1 MKKKLFSTISIGVLG
16 VTFFANSYTTQAAP
30 EHIKQVKHIELNT
43 DEDEYT
49 TKNAF
54 AAGVAAGIVSAA
66 VYDGIKAAGNW
77 LGKQANKANAQ
88 SIYSAAPA
96 RKYACYIVNPKDH
109 KDIDISEVAEFG
121 R

>member
-1 MKKKLFSTISIGVLG
+1 MNTQQKMHLPLELPLVLL
-16 VTFFANSYTTQAAP
+16 VQR
-30 EHIKQVKHIELNT
+30 
-43 DEDEYT
+43 
-49 TKNAF
+49 
-54 AAGVAAGIVSAA
+54 

-96 RKYACYIVNPKDH
+96 RKYACYIVNPQDH

>member
-43 DEDEYT
+43 GEDEYT

-54 AAGVAAGIVSAA
+54 ACWSCFAGIVSAA

-96 RKYACYIVNPKDH
+96 RKYACLI
-109 KDIDISEVAEFG
+109 I
-121 R
+121 

>member
-1 MKKKLFSTISIGVLG
+1 MKKKLLSTISIAVLG
-16 VTFFANSYTTQAAP
+16 VTFFVNSYTTQAAP
-30 EHIKQVKHIELNT
+30 EQLKQVKNIELKT
-43 DEDEYT
+43 DEDDFT

-77 LGKQANKANAQ
+77 VGKQAKKAKAQ

-109 KDIDISEVAEFG
+109 TDTDISEIAEFG

>member
-43 DEDEYT
+43 GEDEYT

-54 AAGVAAGIVSAA
+54 AAGVVAGIVSA
-66 VYDGIKAAGNW
+66 
-77 LGKQANKANAQ
+77 KQFMMALKPLEIGWENKQTKLMHNL
-88 SIYSAAPA
+88 
-96 RKYACYIVNPKDH
+96 YIVRLLLENMH
-109 KDIDISEVAEFG
+109 VI
-121 R
+121 

>member
-43 DEDEYT
+43 GEDEYT

-54 AAGVAAGIVSAA
+54 AAGVALPVLLVRQFMMALKPLEIGWE
-66 VYDGIKAAGNW
+66 N
-77 LGKQANKANAQ
+77 KQTKLMHNL
-88 SIYSAAPA
+88 
-96 RKYACYIVNPKDH
+96 YIVRLLLENMH
-109 KDIDISEVAEFG
+109 V
-121 R
+121 